1 MTSGVINAD
10 GEAGTGDP
18 SDSGG
23 GSGGAVFMEVQDLSG
38 YGTIRVRGGAG
49 ASTGGGGAGGRIAI
63 HTQNR

>member
-1 MTSGVINAD
+1 MTSGVISAD
-10 GEAGTGDP
+10 GEAGTG
-18 SDSGG
+18 DSGG